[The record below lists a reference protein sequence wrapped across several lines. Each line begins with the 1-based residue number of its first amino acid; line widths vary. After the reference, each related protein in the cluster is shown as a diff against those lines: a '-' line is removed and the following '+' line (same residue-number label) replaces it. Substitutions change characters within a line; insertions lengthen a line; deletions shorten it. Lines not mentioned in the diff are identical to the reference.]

1 MTKIEK
7 MINDIS
13 SSMNAAA
20 YLPPAETVESVS
32 AAPEVI
38 IGGKRYVNFGVN
50 GYLGLGEHPRVRASI
65 VEAARVCGTGSAA
78 SRWTGGTQS
87 VHREL
92 ERTIA
97 RFKDP
102 TGKKDALVFTAGYLT
117 NIGTIPGLMAP
128 QLLPFTH
135 KDINAMKPAWGKG
148 IIYSDRLNHRSIV
161 EGCMLAESYSCG
173 EVSIQRYRH
182 CDANHLERLLRKSNG
197 ERKMIVTDGVFSLH
211 GHIAPMGDIAEL
223 AEKYDALVYVDDAH
237 GIGVLGENGRGTAE
251 HCGVEGKVQIQMGT
265 FSKAL
270 GGSGGYVVANPE
282 IIEYLRYEAASYIFQ
297 TAMPPAAA
305 AGLITAINILAGE
318 EGAALRARLDDNRS
332 YLSRELAL
340 MGFNTLSS
348 PSQIIPILVGNEART
363 KEVAAY
369 LKRAGIF
376 TFSYMYPAVP
386 IGQAIIR
393 INVMASHTREHL
405 DRLLTALEEIG
416 RREGLIADDSFI
428 RNEVDELEAAIAD

>member
-13 SSMNAAA
+13 SAMNAAA

-32 AAPEVI
+32 AAPEII

-50 GYLGLGEHPRVRASI
+50 GYLGLGEHPKVRASI
-65 VEAARVCGTGSAA
+65 AEAAGVCGTGSAA

-92 ERTIA
+92 EKAIA

-117 NIGTIPGLMAP
+117 NVGAIPGLMAP

-135 KDINAMKPAWGKG
+135 KDINTMKPTWGKG

-161 EGCMLAESYSCG
+161 EGCMLAESYSFG
-173 EVSIQRYRH
+173 EVSVQRYRH
-182 CDANHLERLLRKSNG
+182 CDPNHLERLLRKTNG

-211 GHIAPMGDIAEL
+211 GHIAPLKDIAEL

-237 GIGVLGENGRGTAE
+237 GIGVLGENGRGTSE
-251 HCGVEGKVQIQMGT
+251 YCGVEDRVQIQMGT

-270 GGSGGYVVANPE
+270 GGSGGYVVADAE
-282 IIEYLRYEAASYIFQ
+282 IVEYLRYEAASYIFQ

-305 AGLITAINILAGE
+305 TGLITAINILASE
-318 EGAALRARLDDNRS
+318 EGAALRKRLHDNRV
-332 YLSRELAL
+332 YLSQQLAM

-363 KEVAAY
+363 KEVAAH

-393 INVMASHTREHL
+393 INIMASHTREHL
-405 DRLLTALEEIG
+405 DRLLNALEEIG
-416 RREGLIADDSFI
+416 RREGLIADESFI
-428 RNEVDELEAAIAD
+428 SAEVEEMAVAVGD